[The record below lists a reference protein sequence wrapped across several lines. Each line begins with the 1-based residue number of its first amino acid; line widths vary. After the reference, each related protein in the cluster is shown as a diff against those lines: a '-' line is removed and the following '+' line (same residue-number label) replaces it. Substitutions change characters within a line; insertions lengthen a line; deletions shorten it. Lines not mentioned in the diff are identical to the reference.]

1 MTEVED
7 KVSSVKPTYSF
18 SHDGVT
24 YPIPSKNKICKT
36 PIFRHWTASIE
47 SLWYLKER
55 KHLKER
61 NDLNIHLGCWRDGNC
76 QVVVQ
81 GSRVQ
86 TGSISLTEGKKQ
98 KSGSKEAGVTGI
110 RVGTSQ
116 KSWLRNIHI
125 CNSGH
130 RISCSYQ
137 KQDSKSDKKQILG
150 VLAEW
155 DSGDHI
161 VLAEVV
167 ALPIQTEH
175 LDFLRDFK
183 KKKNLSLKV
192 GLIWRAKKKKKTM
205 LDKNWCRSFNNEISR
220 LKKWIIWVSVQK
232 YQVTITMRL

>member
-7 KVSSVKPTYSF
+7 KVSSVTPTSSS

-55 KHLKER
+55 KHR
-61 NDLNIHLGCWRDGNC
+61 NDLNIHLGCPRDGNC
-76 QVVVQ
+76 QVVE

-98 KSGSKEAGVTGI
+98 KSVSKEAGVTGI

-116 KSWLRNIHI
+116 KSWLRNIHFYY
-125 CNSGH
+125 SGH
-130 RISCSYQ
+130 RLSCSYQ
-137 KQDSKSDKKQILG
+137 KQDSKSGKEQILG

-167 ALPIQTEH
+167 ALTIQIEH

-183 KKKNLSLKV
+183 KKLSLKV
-192 GLIWRAKKKKKTM
+192 GLIWRAKK
-205 LDKNWCRSFNNEISR
+205 NN
-220 LKKWIIWVSVQK
+220 VG
-232 YQVTITMRL
+232 